1 MKLHFSPASP
11 FARKVRVAAAELGLE
26 DKVELVPTRVA
37 PGNPNQEYAAR
48 YNPLRRIPA
57 LTIDDGT
64 SIIDS
69 KTICE
74 YLDNLDGRGQLVPKG
89 GSRRW
94 KVLSDYAIADGMMEL
109 AVLLRYETFLRPEQH
124 RWPDIIEDHFDKI
137 SNGLKFFDAKIQA
150 SGDKFELSQIA
161 LACVLGYL
169 DFRFAD
175 YDWRTESPNL
185 AAWHEVIAKRPSYLN
200 TEPA

>member
-11 FARKVRVAAAELGLE
+11 FARKVRVAAAELGVE
-26 DKVELVPTRVA
+26 DKVELVPTQVA
-37 PGNPNQEYAAR
+37 PGNPNHEYAAR

-109 AVLLRYETFLRPEQH
+109 AVMVRYETFLRPEQY
-124 RWPDIIEDHFDKI
+124 RWPDIVDDHFDKL
-137 SNGLKFFDAKIQA
+137 SNGLKWFDAKTEEV
-150 SGDKFELSQIA
+150 GERFELSQIA

-175 YDWRTESPNL
+175 FDWRADAPNL
-185 AAWHEVIAKRPSYLN
+185 AEWHQIIAKRPSYLN

>member
-11 FARKVRVAAAELGLE
+11 FARKVRVAAAELGVE
-26 DKVELVPTRVA
+26 DKVELVPTQVA

-109 AVLLRYETFLRPEQH
+109 AVMLRYETFLRPEQH
-124 RWPDIIEDHFDKI
+124 RWQDIIDDHYDKI
-137 SNGLKFFDAKIQA
+137 SNGLKWFDAKTEEV
-150 SGDKFELSQIA
+150 GERFELSQIA

-169 DFRFAD
+169 DFRFAE
-175 YDWRTESPNL
+175 YDWRADAPNL
-185 AAWHEVIAKRPSYLN
+185 AAWHKIVAKRPSYLN